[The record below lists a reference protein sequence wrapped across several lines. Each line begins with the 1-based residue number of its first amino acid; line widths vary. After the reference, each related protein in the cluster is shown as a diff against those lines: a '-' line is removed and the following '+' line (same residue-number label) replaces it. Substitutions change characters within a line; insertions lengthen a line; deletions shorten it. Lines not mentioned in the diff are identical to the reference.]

1 MDANRPTNAAFAP
14 GRPDLYLANLG
25 GSHIGALPVH
35 GRGFIAPLFGG
46 LMSSSSRIP
55 ARGFDDFPI
64 VMQAWFLEE
73 LLDDGWENAIQD
85 MIVEGG
91 VNALLV
97 GTHLDAQTTSDWGPL
112 PHNPAGK
119 SALTTTD
126 FLMDIDPAVYADC
139 AIKPRKT
146 SHPRLRGIDAFAET
160 VRAANELDVRT
171 YALFTHR
178 FSEVESYPGYHMRA
192 VNGEMIPAV
201 LCHHQPEV
209 RKYYRALIK
218 DVIDRY
224 PELDGFAFGLLDH
237 YAQYGFE
244 ALTDELAATL
254 GIQRFSA
261 PEFGLS
267 CFCDV
272 CVERAADQGIDVER
286 VRANLLKGVESGWIP
301 HRVER
306 MTDAGEAFRFAREV
320 PAFVEWFAFR
330 SSLMT
335 EFHTELSDYAH
346 SLRPDIDIS
355 LDIYGPN
362 DDWKYQ
368 SDFAALSR
376 TCSWIKP
383 MFYSGTYPGIA
394 YTPERIAK
402 ETMASREAAA
412 PGVKLLPGVSC
423 LADEPGDKIRGAIE
437 GTLAGGADG
446 VVLSW
451 DWALVSYEN
460 LRAARDT
467 LREAGKIDW

>member
-1 MDANRPTNAAFAP
+1 MTSFK
-14 GRPDLYLANLG
+14 
-25 GSHIGALPVH
+25 HT
-35 GRGFIAPLFGG
+35 
-46 LMSSSSRIP
+46 P
-55 ARGFDDFPI
+55 ARGFDDFPV
-64 VMQAWFLEE
+64 VMQSWFLEE
-73 LLDDGWENAIQD
+73 LQDDGWENAIQD

-97 GTHLDAQTTSDWGPL
+97 GTHLDMVHTTDFGHL

-119 SALTTTD
+119 TELTSTD
-126 FLMDIDPAVYADC
+126 FLMDIDPAAYADC

-146 SHPRLRGIDAFAET
+146 SNARLRDIDAFAET

-171 YALFTHR
+171 YALIVHR
-178 FSEVESYPGYHMRA
+178 FSEVASYPEYHMRA

-209 RKYYRALIK
+209 RKYYRALIT
-218 DVIDRY
+218 DIIERY
-224 PELDGFAFGLLDH
+224 PELDGFAFALLDH

-254 GIQRFSA
+254 GIRRFSA

-267 CFCDV
+267 CFCNI
-272 CVERAADQGIDVER
+272 CVERAAAEGIDVER
-286 VRANLLKGVESGWIP
+286 IRANLLKGVELGWIP

-320 PAFVEWFAFR
+320 PAFIEWLTFR

-335 EFHTELSDYAH
+335 EFHTELSDHAH

-368 SDFAALSR
+368 SDFAALSH

-394 YTPERIAK
+394 YTPERIKK
-402 ETMASREAAA
+402 ETIASREAAA

-423 LADEPGDKIRGAIE
+423 LAAEPPDKVRGAIQ
-437 GTLAGGADG
+437 GALAGGADG

-460 LRAARDT
+460 LRVARDA
-467 LREAGKIDW
+467 LREAGRINW